1 MYLVADAIGIAPLN
15 NGKYYNYLL
24 ANMRRT
30 RSFSNS
36 CTRHVSLRLGLKAR
50 MELYRN
56 SLNMD
61 MVTNED
67 GLKGECTCPH
77 NVSRRSCKCAISSP
91 AASRA

>member
-30 RSFSNS
+30 RSFSNG
-36 CTRHVSLRLGLKAR
+36 CTWHVSLRLGLKAR

-61 MVTNED
+61 SLPRGSQKAV
-67 GLKGECTCPH
+67 LPR
-77 NVSRRSCKCAISSP
+77 V
-91 AASRA
+91 